1 MIFIAK
7 EILKQI
13 IRQGALLEIFSAD
26 GAPIENVMGSVRNA
40 GHPIREQQ
48 RIEDY
53 WKITI

>member
-13 IRQGALLEIFSAD
+13 IRQGALLELFSAD